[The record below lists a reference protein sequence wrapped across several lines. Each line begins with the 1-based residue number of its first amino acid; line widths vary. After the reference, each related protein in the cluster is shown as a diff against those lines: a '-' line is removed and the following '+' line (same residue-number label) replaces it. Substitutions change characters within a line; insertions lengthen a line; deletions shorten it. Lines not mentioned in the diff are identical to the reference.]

1 MRIYLAGPLF
11 TSAEQVWNTDIAARL
26 RAAGHEVFVPQDQD
40 TDRTD
45 AVAIFRHDL
54 SKLVWCDV
62 LVAFM
67 DGEDPDSGTAWECG
81 WAYAR
86 DKPVVMVRTD
96 FRGLDQ
102 TPSPYNL
109 MLSASAT
116 ARFEMPLAT
125 PGEVVRTVLGALA
138 AI

>member
-125 PGEVVRTVLGALA
+125 PGDVVRTVLGALA

>member
-11 TSAEQVWNTDIAARL
+11 TSAEQAWNADMALRL

-40 TDRTD
+40 TGPTD
-45 AVAIFRHDL
+45 AVAIFQHDL
-54 SKLVWCDV
+54 AHLDWCEV
-62 LVAFM
+62 VVAFM

-86 DKPVVMVRTD
+86 SKPVIMVRTD

-102 TPSPYNL
+102 TPAPYNL

-125 PGEVVRTVLGALA
+125 PDDVERVVLGALA
-138 AI
+138 AL

>member
-11 TSAEQVWNTDIAARL
+11 TSAEQAWNTEFGARL
-26 RAAGHEVFVPQDQD
+26 RAAGYEVFIPQDQD

-54 SKLVWCDV
+54 AHLEWCDA

-86 DKPVVMVRTD
+86 SRPVIMVRTD

-116 ARFEMPLAT
+116 ARFEMPLASLD
-125 PGEVVRTVLGALA
+125 EVERVVLEAL
-138 AI
+138 IKL

>member
-86 DKPVVMVRTD
+86 D
-96 FRGLDQ
+96 
-102 TPSPYNL
+102 
-109 MLSASAT
+109 
-116 ARFEMPLAT
+116 
-125 PGEVVRTVLGALA
+125 
-138 AI
+138 